1 MDAFLL
7 NGPVRLVGSVR
18 ASGAKNAT
26 LPEMA
31 ASLLAEAPIALDD
44 TPDLAD
50 VRTME
55 RLLTGMGVAVARPC
69 PGRIVL
75 DASRVTSTEAPYD
88 LVRTMRASILVLGPL
103 VARFGEARVSLPGG
117 CAIGVRPVDLHLMA
131 LEAMGARVAVEKGY
145 IHAHVSRIS
154 PARGRLTGATVR
166 FQTPTVT
173 GTENLLFAAALARG
187 TTVIENAAREP
198 EVEDTARLL
207 LRMGA
212 RVSGAG
218 TPTITVDGVERLG
231 GTGDVAHAVV
241 PDRIE
246 AGTYLAAGAI
256 TGGDVT
262 VTRARAAD
270 LGAFLDALVRA
281 GADVE
286 ADADAVRVRAPR
298 PLAATDVATAPHPG
312 FPTDL
317 QAQFLALMTQAL
329 GTSRITETIFENRF
343 LHAGE
348 LLRLGADVHLDGK
361 TAVVRGPTPLEGAP
375 VTASD
380 LRASAAL
387 VLAGLVAKGETRVRR
402 IYHLDRGYAD
412 MDGRLRS
419 LGARVERIDG

>member
-7 NGPVRLVGSVR
+7 KGPVRLEGSVA
-18 ASGAKNAT
+18 ASGAKNAA

-31 ASLLAEAPIALDD
+31 AALLADAPVALDGV
-44 TPDLAD
+44 PDLAD

-55 RLLTGMGVAVARPC
+55 RLLAGMGVAIARPSS
-69 PGRIVL
+69 GRVVL
-75 DASRVTSTEAPYD
+75 DAARVTSTEAPYD

-145 IHAHVSRIS
+145 IHAHVSRVS

-166 FQTPTVT
+166 FPAPTVT
-173 GTENLLFAAALARG
+173 GTENVLFAAVLARG

-198 EVEDTARLL
+198 EVVDTARLL
-207 LRMGA
+207 VRMGA

-218 TPTITVDGVERLG
+218 TSTITVEGVERLG
-231 GTGDVAHAVV
+231 GTGDAPHAVV

-262 VTRARAAD
+262 VTGARASD

-281 GADVE
+281 GAEVTSGP
-286 ADADAVRVRAPR
+286 AGVRVRAPR
-298 PLAATDVATAPHPG
+298 PLAPTDVETAPYPG

-317 QAQFLALMTQAL
+317 QAQFLVLMTQAA

-348 LLRLGADVHLDGK
+348 LLRLGADVRLDGR
-361 TAVVRGPTPLEGAP
+361 TAIVRGPTPLEGAP

>member
-7 NGPVRLVGSVR
+7 KGPVRLTGSVA
-18 ASGAKNAT
+18 ASGAKNAA

-31 ASLLAEAPIALDD
+31 AALLADAPIALDD
-44 TPDLAD
+44 VPELAD

-55 RLLTGMGVAVARPC
+55 RLLAGMGVSVARRA
-69 PGRIVL
+69 PGRMVL

-145 IHAHVSRIS
+145 IHAHVSRLS

-166 FQTPTVT
+166 FPAQTVT
-173 GTENLLFAAALARG
+173 GTENVLFAAALARG

-207 LRMGA
+207 VRMGA

-218 TPTITVDGVERLG
+218 TSTITVEGVERLG
-231 GTGDVAHAVV
+231 GTGEAPHAVV

-262 VTRARAAD
+262 VTGARAAD
-270 LGAFLDALVRA
+270 LGSFLDALRRA
-281 GADVE
+281 GAEVE
-286 ADADAVRVRAPR
+286 VLPGAVRVRAPR
-298 PLAATDVATAPHPG
+298 PLAATDVTTAPHPG

-317 QAQFLALMTQAL
+317 QAQFLALMTQAT
-329 GTSRITETIFENRF
+329 GTSRVTETIFENRF

-348 LLRLGADVHLDGK
+348 LLRLGADIRLEGR
-361 TAVVRGPTPLEGAP
+361 TAVVRGPTPLQGAP

>member
-1 MDAFLL
+1 VEAFLL
-7 NGPVRLVGSVR
+7 KGPVRLSGSVR
-18 ASGAKNAT
+18 ASGAKNAA

-31 ASLLAEAPIALDD
+31 AALLADAPVALDD
-44 TPDLAD
+44 VPGLAD
-50 VRTME
+50 VATME
-55 RLLTGMGVAVARPC
+55 RLLTGMGVAVAHPS
-69 PGRIVL
+69 PGRLVL

-103 VARFGEARVSLPGG
+103 LARFGEARVSLPGG
-117 CAIGVRPVDLHLMA
+117 CAIGVRPVDLHLTA
-131 LEAMGARVAVEKGY
+131 LETMGARLAVEKGY
-145 IHAHVSRIS
+145 IHAHVSRVS
-154 PARGRLTGATVR
+154 PAKGRLTGATVR
-166 FQTPTVT
+166 FPTPTVT

-187 TTVIENAAREP
+187 TTIIENAAREP

-212 RVSGAG
+212 RVTGAG
-218 TPTITVDGVERLG
+218 TATITVEGVERLG
-231 GTGDVAHAVV
+231 GTGDAPHAVI

-246 AGTYLAAGAI
+246 AGTYLSAGAI

-262 VTRARAAD
+262 VTNARAAD

-281 GADVE
+281 GADVGTGPGS
-286 ADADAVRVRAPR
+286 VRVRAPR
-298 PLAATDVATAPHPG
+298 PLTAADVTTAPHPG

-317 QAQFLALMTQAL
+317 QAQFLALMTQAH

-348 LLRLGADVHLDGK
+348 LLRLGAHVHLDGR
-361 TAVVRGPTPLEGAP
+361 TAVVSGPTPLEGAP

-412 MDGRLRS
+412 MDGHLRS

>member
-7 NGPVRLVGSVR
+7 KGPVRLEGSVA
-18 ASGAKNAT
+18 ASGAKNAA

-31 ASLLAEAPIALDD
+31 AALLADAPVALDGV
-44 TPDLAD
+44 PALAD

-55 RLLTGMGVAVARPC
+55 RLLSGMGVSIARPAA
-69 PGRIVL
+69 GRVVL

-145 IHAHVSRIS
+145 IHAHVSRVS

-166 FQTPTVT
+166 FPAPTVT
-173 GTENLLFAAALARG
+173 GTENVLFAAALARG
-187 TTVIENAAREP
+187 TTMIENAAREP

-207 LRMGA
+207 ARMGA

-218 TPTITVDGVERLG
+218 TPTITVEGVERLG
-231 GTGDVAHAVV
+231 GTGDAAHAVV

-262 VTRARAAD
+262 VTGARAAD

-281 GADVE
+281 GADVTSGP
-286 ADADAVRVRAPR
+286 DGVRVRAPR
-298 PLAATDVATAPHPG
+298 PLAATDVETAPHPG

-317 QAQFLALMTQAL
+317 QAQFLALMTQAS

-348 LLRLGADVHLDGK
+348 LLRLGADVRLDGR
-361 TAVVRGPTPLEGAP
+361 TAIVRGPAPLEGAP

-387 VLAGLVAKGETRVRR
+387 VLAGLVAKGETRLRR

>member
-7 NGPVRLVGSVR
+7 KGPVRLEGSVA
-18 ASGAKNAT
+18 ASGAKNAA

-31 ASLLAEAPIALDD
+31 AALLADAPVALDGV
-44 TPDLAD
+44 PDLAD

-55 RLLTGMGVAVARPC
+55 RLLAGMGVSLAHPA
-69 PGRIVL
+69 PGRVVL

-145 IHAHVSRIS
+145 IHAHVSRVS

-166 FQTPTVT
+166 FPTQTVT
-173 GTENLLFAAALARG
+173 GTENVLFAAALARG

-207 LRMGA
+207 VRMGA

-218 TPTITVDGVERLG
+218 TPTIRIEGVDRLG
-231 GTGDVAHAVV
+231 GTGEVPHAVV

-262 VTRARAAD
+262 VTGARAAD
-270 LGAFLDALVRA
+270 LGAFLDALRRA
-281 GADVE
+281 GAEVE
-286 ADADAVRVRAPR
+286 TTPSGVRVRAPR
-298 PLAATDVATAPHPG
+298 PLAATDITTAPHPG

-317 QAQFLALMTQAL
+317 QAQFLALMTQAS
-329 GTSRITETIFENRF
+329 GTSRVTETIFENRF

-348 LLRLGADVHLDGK
+348 LLRLGADIRLDGR

>member
-7 NGPVRLVGSVR
+7 KGPARLEGSVR
-18 ASGAKNAT
+18 ANGAKNAA

-31 ASLLAEAPIALDD
+31 AALLADAPVVLDD
-44 TPDLAD
+44 VPDLAD

-55 RLLTGMGVAVARPC
+55 RLLAGMGVAIARP
-69 PGRIVL
+69 PGGRVVL

-131 LEAMGARVAVEKGY
+131 LEVLGARVAVEKGY
-145 IHAHVSRIS
+145 IHAHVSRVS

-166 FQTPTVT
+166 FPAPTVT
-173 GTENLLFAAALARG
+173 GTENVLFAAALARG
-187 TTVIENAAREP
+187 TTVIENAAMEP
-198 EVEDTARLL
+198 EVADTARLL

-212 RVSGAG
+212 RISGAG
-218 TPTITVDGVERLG
+218 TPTITVEGVERLG
-231 GTGDVAHAVV
+231 GTGDAPHAVV

-270 LGAFLDALVRA
+270 LVAFLDALSRA
-281 GADVE
+281 GAEV
-286 ADADAVRVRAPR
+286 DAGPDAVRVRAPR
-298 PLAATDVATAPHPG
+298 PLTAADITTAPHPG

-317 QAQFLALMTQAL
+317 QAQFLAVMTQAR

-348 LLRLGADVHLDGK
+348 LQRLGADVRLDGT

-387 VLAGLVAKGETRVRR
+387 VLAGLAAKGETRVRR

>member
-1 MDAFLL
+1 VDAFLL
-7 NGPVRLVGSVR
+7 EGPVRLSGSVA
-18 ASGAKNAT
+18 ASGAKNAA

-31 ASLLAEAPIALDD
+31 AALLSDAPVALDGV
-44 TPDLAD
+44 PDLAD
-50 VRTME
+50 VGTMG
-55 RLLTGMGVAVARPC
+55 RLLSGMGVALSRPA
-69 PGRIVL
+69 PGRLVL
-75 DASRVTSTEAPYD
+75 DAARVTSTEAPYD
-88 LVRTMRASILVLGPL
+88 LVRTMRASILVLCPL

-145 IHAHVSRIS
+145 IHAHVSRVS
-154 PARGRLTGATVR
+154 PARGRLAGATVR
-166 FQTPTVT
+166 FPTSTVT
-173 GTENLLFAAALARG
+173 GTENVLFAAALARG

-198 EVEDTARLL
+198 EVVDTAALL
-207 LRMGA
+207 ARMGA
-212 RVSGAG
+212 RISGAG
-218 TPTITVDGVERLG
+218 SGTISIEGVERLG
-231 GTGDVAHAVV
+231 GTGDAPHAVV

-262 VTRARAAD
+262 VTGARAGD
-270 LGAFLDALVRA
+270 LGAFLDALARA
-281 GADVE
+281 GAEV
-286 ADADAVRVRAPR
+286 DAGPGAVRVRATR
-298 PLAATDVATAPHPG
+298 RLSATDVTTAAHPG

-317 QAQFLALMTQAL
+317 QAQFLALMTQAR
-329 GTSRITETIFENRF
+329 GASRIAETIFENRF

-348 LLRLGADVHLDGK
+348 LQRLGADVRLDGR
-361 TAVVRGPTPLEGAP
+361 TAIVSGPTALEGAP

-387 VLAGLVAKGETRVRR
+387 VLAGLAAKGRTRIRR

-412 MDGRLRS
+412 MEGRLRS

>member
-7 NGPVRLVGSVR
+7 KGPVRLEGTVS
-18 ASGAKNAT
+18 ASGAKNAA

-31 ASLLAEAPIALDD
+31 AALLADAPVVLDGV
-44 TPDLAD
+44 PDLAD

-55 RLLTGMGVAVARPC
+55 RLVAGMGVSLGRPA
-69 PGRIVL
+69 PGRVVL

-145 IHAHVSRIS
+145 IHAHVSRVS
-154 PARGRLTGATVR
+154 RARGRLTGATVR
-166 FQTPTVT
+166 FPTPTVT
-173 GTENLLFAAALARG
+173 GTENVLFAAALARG

-207 LRMGA
+207 VRMGA
-212 RVSGAG
+212 NVSGAG
-218 TPTITVDGVERLG
+218 NSTITVEGVERLR
-231 GTGDVAHAVV
+231 GTGEAPHAVV

-262 VTRARAAD
+262 VKGARAAD

-281 GADVE
+281 GAEVE
-286 ADADAVRVRAPR
+286 ALPGAVRVRSPR
-298 PLAATDVATAPHPG
+298 PLVATDVTTEPHPG

-317 QAQFLALMTQAL
+317 QAQFLALMTQAS

-343 LHAGE
+343 LHAAE
-348 LLRLGADVHLDGK
+348 LVRLGANVRVEGR
-361 TAVVRGPTPLEGAP
+361 TALVAGPSRLEGAT

-387 VLAGLVAKGETRVRR
+387 VLAALVAEGETLVRR
-402 IYHLDRGYAD
+402 IYHLDRGYAA
-412 MDGRLRS
+412 MEEKLSS
-419 LGARVERIDG
+419 LGARVSRVAG

>member
-7 NGPVRLVGSVR
+7 KGPARLAGTVR
-18 ASGAKNAT
+18 ASGAKNAA
-26 LPEMA
+26 LPAMA
-31 ASLLAEAPIALDD
+31 AALLADAPLALDD
-44 TPDLAD
+44 VPDLAD

-55 RLLTGMGVAVARPC
+55 KLLSGMGVAVSRAA
-69 PGRIVL
+69 PGRLLL
-75 DASRVTSTEAPYD
+75 DAARVTSTEAPYD

-117 CAIGVRPVDLHLMA
+117 CAIGVRPVDLHLLA

-145 IHAHVSRIS
+145 IHAHVSRVS
-154 PARGRLTGATVR
+154 PARGRLLGATVR
-166 FQTPTVT
+166 FPAPTVT
-173 GTENLLFAAALARG
+173 GTENVLFAAALARG
-187 TTVIENAAREP
+187 RTVVENAAKEP
-198 EVEDTARLL
+198 EVVDAARLL
-207 LRMGA
+207 ERMGA
-212 RVSGAG
+212 RLSGAG
-218 TPTITVDGVERLG
+218 TDTIVVEGVERLG
-231 GTGDVAHAVV
+231 GTGETSHAIV

-262 VTRARAAD
+262 VAGARAGD
-270 LGAFLDALVRA
+270 LAAFLDALARA
-281 GADVE
+281 GVDVE
-286 ADADAVRVRAPR
+286 TSAGAVRVRAPR
-298 PLAATDVATAPHPG
+298 PLAAADVTTAPHPG

-317 QAQFLALMTQAL
+317 QAQFLALMTQAS

-348 LLRLGADVHLDGK
+348 LLRLGADVRLEGNA
-361 TAVVRGPTPLEGAP
+361 AVVKGPARLEGAP

-387 VLAGLVAKGETRVRR
+387 VLAGLAAHGETRVRR

-419 LGARVERIDG
+419 LGASVERIDG

>member
-7 NGPVRLVGSVR
+7 KGPVRLEGSVA
-18 ASGAKNAT
+18 ASGAKNAA

-31 ASLLAEAPIALDD
+31 AALLADSPVALDGV
-44 TPDLAD
+44 PDLAD

-55 RLLTGMGVAVARPC
+55 RLLAGMGVAVAREA

-75 DASRVTSTEAPYD
+75 DAARVTSTEAPYD

-145 IHAHVSRIS
+145 IHAHVSRVS
-154 PARGRLTGATVR
+154 SARGRLTGATVR
-166 FQTPTVT
+166 FPAPTVT
-173 GTENLLFAAALARG
+173 GTENVLFAAALARG
-187 TTVIENAAREP
+187 TTVIVNAAREP
-198 EVEDTARLL
+198 EVEDVARLL
-207 LRMGA
+207 VRMGA

-218 TPTITVDGVERLG
+218 TPTVTVEGVERLD
-231 GTGDVAHAVV
+231 GTLAAPHAVV

-262 VTRARAAD
+262 VTGARAAD
-270 LGAFLDALVRA
+270 LDAFLDALVRA
-281 GADVE
+281 GAEVE
-286 ADADAVRVRAPR
+286 AAAGAVRVRAPR
-298 PLAATDVATAPHPG
+298 PLTATDVTTGPHPG

-317 QAQFLALMTQAL
+317 QAQFLALMTQAS

-348 LLRLGADVHLDGK
+348 LLRLGADIRLDGR
-361 TAVVRGPTPLEGAP
+361 TATVRGPTALEGAP